1 MAEEAWS
8 FGSGALWPLRLVSI
22 CELGHRGPRG
32 LPQEEVQP
40 GWRGDAGPSGL
51 ELGSTSGRCVR
62 LWREQV
68 SDTGDGGRP
77 AGWRAWGRIITGHRA
92 RGAGLWKVCL
102 CLLVCSF
109 SSHFSGEVEAGEHF
123 REGPGPCRWAVS
135 AQVASA
141 LRRGGPGEKGRLR
154 PQDVWGG
161 VTVPCAGVG
170 PGPLAV
176 VCAAQGVPGPQAGVS
191 LEGSGTGTGGR
202 PGDRVRGAREVTER
216 RWRLGRGLG
225 WPESELSLG
234 SGHSGRASQTSW

>member
-92 RGAGLWKVCL
+92 PGGWALESLSVFVSLLIFQPLQWRSGGWGALPGGARALQVGGQRPGGLCTQAGWSWGEGEAEAAGRLGRG
-102 CLLVCSF
+102 
-109 SSHFSGEVEAGEHF
+109 H
-123 REGPGPCRWAVS
+123 
-135 AQVASA
+135 SA
-141 LRRGGPGEKGRLR
+141 LRRRGAGPSSRGLCSPGGPGTPGRS
-154 PQDVWGG
+154 V
-161 VTVPCAGVG
+161 VG
-170 PGPLAV
+170 
-176 VCAAQGVPGPQAGVS
+176 
-191 LEGSGTGTGGR
+191 
-202 PGDRVRGAREVTER
+202 RVRHRNWRET
-216 RWRLGRGLG
+216 WRQSQGRQ
-225 WPESELSLG
+225 G
-234 SGHSGRASQTSW
+234 SD